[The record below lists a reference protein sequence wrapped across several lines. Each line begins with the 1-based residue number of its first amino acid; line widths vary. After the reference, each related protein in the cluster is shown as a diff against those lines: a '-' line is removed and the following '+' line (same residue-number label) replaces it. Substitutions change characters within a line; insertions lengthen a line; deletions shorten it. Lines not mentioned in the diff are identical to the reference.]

1 MKQTQKFLQGISI
14 LLMTLAS
21 QAAFADSVCPTGF
34 SATFDEFSYET
45 TALIY
50 DEPLF
55 ISETSAVEVEAG
67 ELNIEKDSLG
77 YSYLSTFALWTE
89 SFKLD
94 QEYKSKCVYVPSF
107 ASKNSISAEI
117 SWGSSENPVLK
128 VTQKIGVNKKE
139 ELVFIVNLVKAANAG
154 WIILL
159 TEEPVKIFSNE
170 IIEVNG
176 KQLQQWIYLGEAIK
190 GSFYAESNNFCWDVK
205 ARMIASEQAYTSF
218 YDFGVYNVKRSKAS
232 KIYDEDANNFK
243 VVSTVEVLTESNDVE
258 EMTVKTLI
266 DIGTCEVATK

>member
-1 MKQTQKFLQGISI
+1 MSQVRKFFSI
-14 LLMTLAS
+14 LIMTIAS
-21 QAAFADSVCPTGF
+21 QTSFADSVCPTGF
-34 SATFDEFSYET
+34 SVTFDELSFES

-77 YSYLSTFALWTE
+77 YSYLSTVAVWTE

-107 ASKNSISAEI
+107 AGKNSISAEI
-117 SWGSSENPVLK
+117 SWRTSENPILK
-128 VTQKIGVNKKE
+128 VTQKIGVNKTE

-176 KQLQQWIYLGEAIK
+176 KQLQQWIFLGVANK
-190 GSFYAESNNFCWDVK
+190 GSFYAESNNFCWDDK
-205 ARMIASEQAYTSF
+205 ARMIASEQAYSWY
-218 YDFGVYNVKRSKAS
+218 YDFGIYDVKRSKTS
-232 KIYDEDANNFK
+232 EIYDEDQNNFM
-243 VVSTVEVLTESNDVE
+243 VESTVEILLETNDVV
-258 EMTVKTLI
+258 EMTVETLI
-266 DIGTCEVATK
+266 DIGSCEVATK